1 MSSTEDSCP
10 VHSQEELINNQYLSD
25 VKFIVGEEKKAIFGH
40 RVYIE
45 PFSPVLYKMFKEKGT
60 QAIEIKDIKP
70 DVFLDMLKYMY
81 LRKVSI
87 TNKNIVPLF
96 QAADK
101 YMVEN
106 LIKACLN
113 SIDLQN
119 VLKVMKINSE
129 TYNFLAIQNK
139 CLDLILRNPFDVF
152 EQEEFFSLD
161 KSNLELILKQRY
173 FDCCSNDDLL
183 AALNTWKAKNEEIPV
198 TDLESQILGYV
209 EKRNLW
215 CKLPI
220 AGEPVDGFNY
230 TSDTRINLMA
240 LKTVKLVG
248 VGIIWRGQFKNLTLK
263 ITIDNNLVLEKLL
276 DNQHKK
282 CILRYNFKKI
292 SIEKKANVYISV
304 KFNVTRSTCFLNKA
318 RMIGNSYFETKTH
331 IGTTPIQYLIVEK

>member
-1 MSSTEDSCP
+1 M
-10 VHSQEELINNQYLSD
+10 I
-25 VKFIVGEEKKAIFGH
+25 
-40 RVYIE
+40 
-45 PFSPVLYKMFKEKGT
+45 
-60 QAIEIKDIKP
+60 
-70 DVFLDMLKYMY
+70 
-81 LRKVSI
+81 
-87 TNKNIVPLF
+87 
-96 QAADK
+96 
-101 YMVEN
+101 EN

-152 EQEEFFSLD
+152 EQEDFTSLD

-248 VGIIWRGQFKNLTLK
+248 IGIIWRGQFKNLTMK

-276 DNQHKK
+276 ENQHKK